1 MAEAQTEKSAQAQE
15 GFQVDEFSELLK
27 KEFKPKSDRA
37 AQQVE
42 AAVQTLAKQVLSDQD
57 LILEDAVNS
66 INAIIAEIDLK
77 LTQQVNHIL
86 HHESFQKLE
95 GSWRG
100 GGSVAFSSGASE
112 RAQCRAQYR
121 RASVNAYT
129 VTATC
134 ATPSGRATQTA
145 TLRRVGDNTYQG
157 QFRNAEYDVSGTI
170 SVTVSGNRQSV
181 RLSGDTGSAAFEL
194 RR

>member
-1 MAEAQTEKSAQAQE
+1 MHGGDLKRRICGLRIGALVLPLLMAGLATPHQA
-15 GFQVDEFSELLK
+15 
-27 KEFKPKSDRA
+27 A
-37 AQQVE
+37 AQS
-42 AAVQTLAKQVLSDQD
+42 AG
-57 LILEDAVNS
+57 
-66 INAIIAEIDLK
+66 
-77 LTQQVNHIL
+77 
-86 HHESFQKLE
+86 LE
-95 GSWRG
+95 GSWHG
-100 GGSVAFSSGASE
+100 GGSVAFASGQQE

-121 RASVNAYT
+121 RASANAYT

-145 TLRRVGDNTYQG
+145 TLRQVGGNSYQG

-181 RLSGDTGSAAFEL
+181 RLTGDGGSAAFEL

>member
-1 MAEAQTEKSAQAQE
+1 MVGE
-15 GFQVDEFSELLK
+15 DLK
-27 KEFKPKSDRA
+27 RQRHWPPVA
-37 AQQVE
+37 ALALSLSMIGLAASHE
-42 AAVQTLAKQVLSDQD
+42 AA
-57 LILEDAVNS
+57 
-66 INAIIAEIDLK
+66 AE
-77 LTQQVNHIL
+77 
-86 HHESFQKLE
+86 SASLE

-145 TLRRVGDNTYQG
+145 TLRRVGDNTSQG

>member
-100 GGSVAFSSGASE
+100 LHHLVWEVVDNSIDEVINKHASKVEVTLHKDGKSATIRDNRRGIPVDVMKKFKKSALEAKSCLHAGSRSCSST
-112 RAQCRAQYR
+112 R
-121 RASVNAYT
+121 RS
-129 VTATC
+129 
-134 ATPSGRATQTA
+134 
-145 TLRRVGDNTYQG
+145 RR
-157 QFRNAEYDVSGTI
+157 R
-170 SVTVSGNRQSV
+170 
-181 RLSGDTGSAAFEL
+181 
-194 RR
+194 

>member
-1 MAEAQTEKSAQAQE
+1 MGGDDLKRRRCWPRLAALALPLLAV
-15 GFQVDEFSELLK
+15 GFA
-27 KEFKPKSDRA
+27 PPHGAA
-37 AQQVE
+37 AQS
-42 AAVQTLAKQVLSDQD
+42 AS
-57 LILEDAVNS
+57 
-66 INAIIAEIDLK
+66 
-77 LTQQVNHIL
+77 
-86 HHESFQKLE
+86 LE

-100 GGSVAFSSGASE
+100 GGSVAFTSGPSE

-157 QFRNAEYDVSGTI
+157 RFRNAEYDVSGTI
-170 SVTVSGNRQSV
+170 VVTVSGNRQSV
-181 RLSGDTGSAAFEL
+181 RLTGDAGSAAFEL